1 MKNLRRYSDLIW
13 NLTKIYFFHSGNKDA
28 EYRRTIF
35 YKFREWGGV
44 YIKFLQIMAGMSKF
58 MEGWS
63 GPKEMQVFSKAP
75 YEDVELRKY
84 VDLSKFKAISA
95 KPVAA
100 GSFALVFYGKLH
112 DDTEVAIKV
121 LRPSIR
127 NHLKKDLGT
136 LRKLCRFFSRFLPN
150 YLVDYREAYDA
161 CAKMF
166 LQETDYRQEIANQT
180 YFGKL
185 YENHPRV
192 VIPKVYTE
200 LSSNY
205 VIVQDFITGPTLAD
219 VMSNTSYRKSAA
231 TLTRELTG
239 SDLWEQ
245 IALAGGEALRM
256 AMCADYVYGDPHPGN
271 IVLLPN
277 NKIAF
282 IDFGVIAEK
291 PTSHMAFYEWVN
303 SYYEILCEKGDFKK
317 LLETTVTCFCPDLS
331 LAMKRC
337 VFDGDDLL
345 TVLSAAITKK
355 LSTEMAGDANYIQI
369 FKDGH
374 LMQVFAKVVSTKV
387 IEVKVDAINF
397 KLLKAM
403 QAFLGSVT
411 ILDNSEG
418 HHGFAETMRQAME
431 YAIAEAKAQGIPHD
445 IVSTSRYS
453 LTESYELVV
462 NTISS
467 LADNDEFIFNI
478 IKEKIFA

>member
-1 MKNLRRYSDLIW
+1 MKSLWRYCNLIW
-13 NLTKIYFFHSGNKDA
+13 SLGKIYFSHSGNKDA

-35 YKFREWGGV
+35 YRFQEWGGV

-63 GPKEMQVFSKAP
+63 GPQEMQVFSQAP
-75 YEDVELRKY
+75 YEDVELREY
-84 VDLSKFKAISA
+84 VDLDKFKVVSA
-95 KPVAA
+95 RPVAA
-100 GSFALVFYGKLH
+100 GSFALVFYGRLH

-121 LRPSIR
+121 LRPSIK
-127 NHLKKDLGT
+127 NYLKKDLGT
-136 LRKLCRFFSRFLPN
+136 LRKLCRFFSHFLPT
-150 YLVDYREAYDA
+150 YLVDYLEAYDA

-166 LQETDYRQEIANQT
+166 LQETDYRQEIANQN
-180 YFGKL
+180 YFSKL

-192 VIPKVYTE
+192 VIPKVYAE
-200 LSSNY
+200 LSGDC
-205 VIVQDFITGPTLAD
+205 VIVQEFIAGPTLAD
-219 VMSNTSYRKSAA
+219 VMSGASYRESAA
-231 TLTRELTG
+231 ILTKKVTG

-256 AMCADYVYGDPHPGN
+256 AMCTDYVYGDPHPGN

-282 IDFGVIAEK
+282 IDFGVVAEK
-291 PTSHMAFYEWVN
+291 PISHMAFYEWVN
-303 SYYEILCEKGDFKK
+303 SYYEILCNDGDFKK

-337 VFDGDDLL
+337 MFDGDDLL
-345 TVLSAAITKK
+345 TVLSAAMTEK
-355 LSTEMAGDANYIQI
+355 LSVEMAGDVSYIQI

-374 LMQVFAKVVSTKV
+374 LMQVFARVAGTKVV
-387 IEVKVDAINF
+387 EVKVDMINF

-418 HHGFAETMRQAME
+418 HHGFAETMKRAMK
-431 YAIAEAKAQGIPHD
+431 YAITAAKEQGIPYD
-445 IVSTSRYS
+445 VVNTSRYS

-462 NTISS
+462 NTISA
-467 LADNDEFIFNI
+467 LADNDEFIFDI